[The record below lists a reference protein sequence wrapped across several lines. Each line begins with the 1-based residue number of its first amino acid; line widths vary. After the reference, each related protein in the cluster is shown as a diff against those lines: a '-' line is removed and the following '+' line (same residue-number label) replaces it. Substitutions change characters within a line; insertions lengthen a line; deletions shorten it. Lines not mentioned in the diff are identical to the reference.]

1 LVRAPLGTLLRMSE
15 LDGVWAV
22 DRLSGVLPPLHG
34 CVKRIQGTRGTTEFP
49 RLPGMP
55 FEVRGLELH
64 YRPPLNLL
72 VDKLEPQ
79 NGGYLGHAT
88 MLGREFGRFRLRRL
102 DTMDQL
108 KEQLIKHIDEA
119 HALEQNV
126 LRMLDGMISTTD
138 DPEILDA
145 LEHHKLQT
153 QGHADRMAQR
163 LEAYDTAPST
173 VKQIGGVLG
182 ALAKIPLD
190 FVRGEKAGRN
200 ARDGY
205 ATEHLEIASY
215 ELLRRIAEKAGDE
228 QTAQAAQEI
237 LAEEQAMAKT
247 IEDNWDKFAELS
259 LREEG
264 VTV

>member
-1 LVRAPLGTLLRMSE
+1 MGQ
-15 LDGVWAV
+15 LDGAWSVERV
-22 DRLSGVLPPLHG
+22 SGALPPLHG
-34 CVKRIQGTRGTTEFP
+34 CVKRIHGDRGTTEFP
-49 RLPGMP
+49 HFPGMP

-64 YRPPLNLL
+64 YRGPFGLL
-72 VDKLEPQ
+72 VDRLELQ
-79 NGGYLGHAT
+79 DSGYLGRAT
-88 MLGREFGRFRLRRL
+88 LLGREIGQFTLRRL
-102 DTMDQL
+102 DAMGQL
-108 KEQLIKHIDEA
+108 QEQLIKHMDEA

-145 LEHHKLQT
+145 LEYHKVQT
-153 QGHADRMAQR
+153 QKHADRMAER
-163 LEAYDTAPST
+163 LEAHEATPSA

-182 ALAKIPLD
+182 ALAKMPLD

-200 ARDGY
+200 ARDAY

-228 QTAQAAQEI
+228 QTVLAAQEI
-237 LAEEQAMAKT
+237 IAEEQAMAKL
-247 IEDNWDKFAELS
+247 IEANWDTFAELS